1 MWGNR
6 TGCYPANTDV
16 KDNFICL
23 RRMFNW
29 HAQTFIQS
37 YWSKVD
43 NPMNKRLIDLVVVAK
58 IFALMD
64 LFQEGS
70 CLVEELNI

>member
-1 MWGNR
+1 MHRSFYFKGLFGHKGR
-6 TGCYPANTDV
+6 IT
-16 KDNFICL
+16 
-23 RRMFNW
+23 
-29 HAQTFIQS
+29 
-37 YWSKVD
+37 
-43 NPMNKRLIDLVVVAK
+43 PMNKRLIDLVVDSE